1 MINNPFHPGVF
12 LQELL
17 EDTGISAYKLAKDTR
32 MPATRVSE
40 ILKLRRSI
48 TADTAKRLSAYFGTT
63 DMYWMNLQASYDLSR
78 HIIEEPIQTIAM

>member
-17 EDTGISAYKLAKDTR
+17 EDTSITPYRLAKDTN

-40 ILKLRRSI
+40 IIKLRRGI
-48 TADTAKRLSAYFGTT
+48 TVDTAKRLAAYFGTS
-63 DMYWMNLQASYDLSR
+63 DMYWMNLQVSYDLSQ
-78 HIIEEPIQTIAM
+78 HEIEPIKALAM